1 VWYLALM
8 RSALATL
15 FVVVAASGCNKDTQP
30 APEQPRSA
38 SNTGQSA
45 PPAAPVEP
53 GAARAEQAAPAEP
66 PAANAGSSIS
76 EDSFALLLRPSGSY
90 KVGQAG
96 LVEVVLDAK
105 APYKV
110 NDKYPYKFKLAP
122 SAGLKFPNQVVKEE
136 GLKLEQKRAT
146 MTVGFTPE
154 SSGQKN
160 VSGQFSFSVC
170 TEERCLIE
178 KRDLSLAIDVQ

>member
-1 VWYLALM
+1 MRTAIVLAC
-8 RSALATL
+8 
-15 FVVVAASGCNKDTQP
+15 VVAAAGGCNKDSQP

-38 SNTGQSA
+38 TQAGQPA
-45 PPAAPVEP
+45 PAAP
-53 GAARAEQAAPAEP
+53 AALVP
-66 PAANAGSSIS
+66 PAGSAEAVPAATAAAKSSAIE

-96 LVEVVLDAK
+96 QVEVVLDAK

-110 NDKYPYKFKLAP
+110 NDKYPYKFKLEP
-122 SAGLKFPNQVVKEE
+122 SAGLKFPNQVVKE
-136 GLKLEQKRAT
+136 GVKLEQKRAV
-146 MTVGFTPE
+146 MPVGFTPE
-154 SSGQKN
+154 SSGPKN
-160 VSGQFSFSVC
+160 VRGQFSFSVC